1 MIILITGAS
10 HTGKTLLAQKLME
23 RYRYPVLSIDLLK
36 MGLIRSGQTQLTPE
50 DDELLTP
57 YLWGIVSEMIKTAIE
72 NKQNL
77 IVEGCYIPFDW
88 RADFESE
95 YLAEIEFC
103 CLVMTSN
110 YLKNHVDDIRHFSNV
125 IENRLSDEI
134 DVDALVEENEGNL
147 TTCRE
152 QGLHCHLIDAAYD
165 SEGYEIGP
173 LLNEDFTRAAKLFFD
188 TVHTINIHDYTQE
201 QLDAWAPHCDEHR
214 EGIVR
219 KLSGQQT
226 VGIKECGIL
235 IGFGSLGNK
244 GNVDMLYVHKDRQSQ
259 GIGKIIL
266 MELERLASER
276 GSRSIA
282 LFSSITARSFF
293 ESAGYVADR
302 KNTVVRNGIPL
313 TNYHMSKQIS

>member
-103 CLVMTSN
+103 CLVMTN
-110 YLKNHVDDIRHFSNV
+110 DYLKSHVDDIRHFANA

-134 DVDALVEENEGNL
+134 EIDALIEENESNL
-147 TTCRE
+147 AACRE

-165 SEGYEIGP
+165 PEGYEIGP
-173 LLNEDFTRAAKLFFD
+173 LLNEDFTSAAKLFFD

-201 QLDAWAPHCDEHR
+201 QLDAWAPQWDECR
-214 EGIVR
+214 ARIVR
-219 KLSGQQT
+219 KRSGQQT
-226 VGIKECGIL
+226 IGIKECGIL
-235 IGFGSLGNK
+235 IGFGSLDNE
-244 GNVDMLYVHKDRQSQ
+244 GNVDMLYVHKNRQSQ

-276 GSRSIA
+276 GSRSLA
-282 LFSSITARSFF
+282 LFSSITARPFF

-313 TNYHMSKQIS
+313 TNYRMYKQLS

>member
-110 YLKNHVDDIRHFSNV
+110 YLKNPALLKC
-125 IENRLSDEI
+125 NR
-134 DVDALVEENEGNL
+134 
-147 TTCRE
+147 
-152 QGLHCHLIDAAYD
+152 
-165 SEGYEIGP
+165 
-173 LLNEDFTRAAKLFFD
+173 
-188 TVHTINIHDYTQE
+188 
-201 QLDAWAPHCDEHR
+201 
-214 EGIVR
+214 
-219 KLSGQQT
+219 
-226 VGIKECGIL
+226 
-235 IGFGSLGNK
+235 
-244 GNVDMLYVHKDRQSQ
+244 
-259 GIGKIIL
+259 
-266 MELERLASER
+266 
-276 GSRSIA
+276 
-282 LFSSITARSFF
+282 
-293 ESAGYVADR
+293 ESAIR
-302 KNTVVRNGIPL
+302 
-313 TNYHMSKQIS
+313 

>member
-103 CLVMTSN
+103 CLVMTN
-110 YLKNHVDDIRHFSNV
+110 DYLKSHVDDIRHFANA

-134 DVDALVEENEGNL
+134 DVDALVEENESNL
-147 TTCRE
+147 AACRE

-165 SEGYEIGP
+165 PEGYEIGP
-173 LLNEDFTRAAKLFFD
+173 LLNEDFTSAAKLFFD

-201 QLDAWAPHCDEHR
+201 QLDAWAPQWDECR
-214 EGIVR
+214 ARIVR

-235 IGFGSLGNK
+235 IGFGSLDNK

-282 LFSSITARSFF
+282 LFSSITARPFF